1 MFYDIFVKSVIALIE
16 NHIHENLTVKEVAS
30 VTGFDPDYFRQ
41 VFKQATGQTLTRFIK
56 ARKLS
61 HAAFLLKNSTRKVT
75 DIALEYGFGSHDV
88 FIRRFKEQY
97 HMTPTDFRK
106 SNVTVKGTPILP
118 GVFVPTVIEREDNS
132 MQEKYQSEDS
142 VVLYG
147 VPKVTYFKEKEVEL
161 TPFISSLR
169 SCLTY
174 AGQEIS
180 YARLM
185 AGSGAAFRMI
195 WNTKEWD
202 GGNVDIL
209 AMCEDRFEPLKRAFA
224 TAGRAFTL
232 LPKTEDMSNK
242 EAFIELIR
250 HEIDAGR
257 PLIGFGIIGPP
268 EACVITGYREKGEV
282 LLGWNFFQE
291 MPEWKGSLETE
302 PCGYFIRRNWYEH
315 SETVALM
322 AIGEPVDVPDERTFL
337 QDTLEF
343 ALKVMEAP
351 KVGCRAAG
359 FAAFQEWAKAIAND
373 CEFAENT
380 LLPVLFTRLMCQID
394 AFTMISEGRAYA
406 GWFMRE
412 EAEKFP
418 ELKTQLMEIS
428 GIFKKEHEIAF
439 EMVPFHGGLQMG
451 EYQAKELAKKE
462 NRVQI
467 VERIR
472 KAEELDRRAAAYIHK
487 LLDDLAKGGD

>member
-132 MQEKYQSEDS
+132 MQENYQSE
-142 VVLYG
+142 
-147 VPKVTYFKEKEVEL
+147 
-161 TPFISSLR
+161 
-169 SCLTY
+169 
-174 AGQEIS
+174 
-180 YARLM
+180 
-185 AGSGAAFRMI
+185 
-195 WNTKEWD
+195 
-202 GGNVDIL
+202 
-209 AMCEDRFEPLKRAFA
+209 
-224 TAGRAFTL
+224 
-232 LPKTEDMSNK
+232 
-242 EAFIELIR
+242 
-250 HEIDAGR
+250 
-257 PLIGFGIIGPP
+257 
-268 EACVITGYREKGEV
+268 
-282 LLGWNFFQE
+282 
-291 MPEWKGSLETE
+291 
-302 PCGYFIRRNWYEH
+302 
-315 SETVALM
+315 
-322 AIGEPVDVPDERTFL
+322 
-337 QDTLEF
+337 
-343 ALKVMEAP
+343 
-351 KVGCRAAG
+351 
-359 FAAFQEWAKAIAND
+359 
-373 CEFAENT
+373 
-380 LLPVLFTRLMCQID
+380 
-394 AFTMISEGRAYA
+394 
-406 GWFMRE
+406 
-412 EAEKFP
+412 
-418 ELKTQLMEIS
+418 
-428 GIFKKEHEIAF
+428 
-439 EMVPFHGGLQMG
+439 PFHGGLQMG

-467 VERIR
+467 VERIL